1 MTMTARIGKRLTR
14 AMVAAAAAAGL
25 FVLLPPATAG
35 PCGRREQI
43 VKDITATFREKRA
56 AIALL
61 LTGDVLEVFVSP
73 AGTWTIVV
81 SKASGLACIVAAG
94 EIWVQEPSPKGPE
107 V

>member
-1 MTMTARIGKRLTR
+1 MTSRMGKRL
-14 AMVAAAAAAGL
+14 ACAVAAAVGL
-25 FVLLPPATAG
+25 LVLLPPATAG

-43 VKDITATFREKRA
+43 VKDITATFKEKRA
-56 AIALL
+56 AIGLL

-81 SKASGLACIVAAG
+81 SKASGIACIVAAG
-94 EIWVQEPSPKGPE
+94 EVWLQEPAPKGPE